1 MSELGTINIE
11 KRTTVNSRASKKLRK
26 NGYVPASLSCRGK
39 ESISVA
45 VKTDELKKSLSS
57 HGRNALFKLS
67 LENDNS
73 ITGMVKD
80 IQYSPIKREMLHVD
94 FQQVSLNEE
103 IRVDLDV
110 RLKGVESLEFKEL
123 MALSQMDVIRVKGLP
138 QNIPDNIVIDVSN
151 INGVGNIN
159 VADLNFPE
167 EIVPELDPDQ
177 CVISIVEIK
186 RPAIDEESETEVEAE
201 TETEAEVKAEDV
213 ATEKESIK

>member
-1 MSELGTINIE
+1 M
-11 KRTTVNSRASKKLRK
+11 
-26 NGYVPASLSCRGK
+26 
-39 ESISVA
+39 
-45 VKTDELKKSLSS
+45 
-57 HGRNALFKLS
+57 
-67 LENDNS
+67 
-73 ITGMVKD
+73 
-80 IQYSPIKREMLHVD
+80 
-94 FQQVSLNEE
+94 LNEE